1 MPTLDEVYG
10 RKKEASGQVSTQTRT
25 LAFGFLAI
33 AWSLLTVHD
42 DPLKSMAARVPTY
55 LILALAVISVI
66 VLALDMF
73 QYVAV
78 TNMAESAYRK
88 AEAAKQKES
97 ILYDNESCAYKAQA
111 FFYHAK
117 FYVLGAGSLLLFVIF
132 ILLFLPVKVAPQ

>member
-1 MPTLDEVYG
+1 MPTLAEVYA
-10 RKKEASGQVSTQTRT
+10 RKKEASSQVSTQTRT

-42 DPLKSMAARVPTY
+42 DPLKTMAGKVPTY
-55 LILALAVISVI
+55 LILVLAAISVI

-73 QYVAV
+73 QYVAI

-88 AEAAKQKES
+88 AEAAKQTDNV
-97 ILYDNESCAYKAQA
+97 LYDDLSCDYKAHA

-117 FYVLGAGSLLLFVIF
+117 FWVLGAGSLVLIGVFV
-132 ILLFLPVKVAPQ
+132 LLFLPVNLFPR

>member
-1 MPTLDEVYG
+1 MPTRTEVYA

-42 DPLKSMAARVPTY
+42 DPLKTMAGRVPTY
-55 LILALAVISVI
+55 LVLALAAVSVI

-73 QYVAV
+73 QYVAI

-88 AEAAKQKES
+88 AEDAGEKDNV
-97 ILYDNESCAYKAQA
+97 LYDKDSCAYKAQA

-117 FYVLGAGSLLLFVIF
+117 FYVLGTGSLVLVVIFVLLFV
-132 ILLFLPVKVAPQ
+132 PVTVVSK